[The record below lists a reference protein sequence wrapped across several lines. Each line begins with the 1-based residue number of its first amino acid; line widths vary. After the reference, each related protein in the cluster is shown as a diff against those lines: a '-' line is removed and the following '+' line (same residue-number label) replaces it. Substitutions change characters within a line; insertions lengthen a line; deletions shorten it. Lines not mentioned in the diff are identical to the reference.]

1 MRKEAIIKPT
11 ELLQQIN
18 KIHRTTFVLV
28 EQYAQGEQGAL
39 AIVDSSGK
47 HYVLKWRPDLEHA
60 NKVQYVR
67 EVTDHLRTKGYPA
80 PAYVWSGYALGG
92 TYFVQTTLPGTPMRS
107 LTESLLSRVIA
118 LNELQVGQ
126 APPGPRERSQEVVNT
141 LLFGGQCY
149 CIHTSLPPHSPGTA
163 RLIHPLYHLVSSH

>member
-28 EQYAQGEQGAL
+28 EQYAQGEQGAF

-60 NKVQYVR
+60 SQVHYVR

-80 PAYVWSGYALGG
+80 PAYVWSGYALAG
-92 TYFVQTTLPGTPMRS
+92 TYFVQTPLPGPPMRS
-107 LTESLLSRVIA
+107 FTQSFLSRLLSQ
-118 LNELQVGQ
+118 NDLQ
-126 APPGPRERSQEVVNT
+126 
-141 LLFGGQCY
+141 
-149 CIHTSLPPHSPGTA
+149 
-163 RLIHPLYHLVSSH
+163 